1 MLYAQAGISEYWVVL
16 INEATIV
23 RHRTP
28 TPGGYQDVTRLSSS
42 DPFSPLAAPEVTWTV
57 NALLGLEE

>member
-1 MLYAQAGISEYWVVL
+1 MLYAQAGIGGYWAVL
-16 INEATIV
+16 VNESVIV

-28 TPGGYQDVTRLSSS
+28 TPEGYQEVTRLAGA